1 MYMYNRQCMEAHRSL
16 PVLRIDPDSPVPL
29 VRQIV
34 DQFRV
39 PLVDGSLKPGTDLP
53 PVRRLATDLA
63 VHFNTVAEAYRQLAS
78 EGWLDLRH
86 GRGATVVERISPAAA
101 TRSEI
106 SGYQRKL
113 KELVSQMR
121 AQGVSPA
128 RIAAELKSIAE
139 GIK

>member
-1 MYMYNRQCMEAHRSL
+1 MSG
-16 PVLRIDPDSPVPL
+16 PTLRVDASSRTPL

-34 DQFRV
+34 DQLRV
-39 PLVDGSLKPGTDLP
+39 LLVEGALAPGSALP

-86 GRGATVVERISPAAA
+86 GRGAIVMERKAPAASK
-101 TRSEI
+101 REI
-106 SGYQRKL
+106 SSYRQRL
-113 KELVSQMR
+113 RELVSQMR
-121 AQGVSPA
+121 AQGIPTA
-128 RIAAELKSIAE
+128 RIVAELKEIAE

>member
-1 MYMYNRQCMEAHRSL
+1 M
-16 PVLRIDPDSPVPL
+16 PGPTLRVDASSPTPL

-34 DQFRV
+34 DQLRV
-39 PLVDGSLKPGTDLP
+39 LLVDGALAPGSALP

-86 GRGATVVERISPAAA
+86 GRGAIVMAREAPSASKR
-101 TRSEI
+101 EI
-106 SGYQRKL
+106 TGYRQRL
-113 KELVSQMR
+113 RELVSQMR
-121 AQGVSPA
+121 AQGIPA
-128 RIAAELKSIAE
+128 GRIAAELKEIAE

>member
-1 MYMYNRQCMEAHRSL
+1 M
-16 PVLRIDPDSPVPL
+16 PGPTLRVDASSPTPL

-34 DQFRV
+34 DQLRV
-39 PLVDGSLKPGTDLP
+39 LLVDGALAPGSALP

-86 GRGATVVERISPAAA
+86 GRGAIVMAREAPSASKR
-101 TRSEI
+101 EI
-106 SGYQRKL
+106 TGYRQRL
-113 KELVSQMR
+113 RELVSQMR
-121 AQGVSPA
+121 AQGVPA
-128 RIAAELKSIAE
+128 GRIAAELKEIAE

>member
-1 MYMYNRQCMEAHRSL
+1 MAGPMVR
-16 PVLRIDPDSPVPL
+16 VDPTSPIPL

-34 DQFRV
+34 DQLRI
-39 PLVDGSLKPGTDLP
+39 PLVDGALKPGTVLP

-78 EGWLDLRH
+78 EGWLELRH
-86 GRGATVVERISPAAA
+86 GSGATVVERVSPAASR
-101 TRSEI
+101 TEI
-106 SGYQRKL
+106 SSYQQKL
-113 KELVSQMR
+113 RELVSQMR